1 MPMSMSAADWTRMKR
16 RTGGMNYDYTV
27 GSATDATGNFP
38 TNKDISPTML
48 PQKPYNGPDLRVR
61 PVVGTSKIRRP
72 ASDFTNFTASRVSD
86 YVLKSQGQG
95 GPDETGL
102 NTGSVKLNVIRLA
115 ACRGCASL
123 GITLPKV
130 GICNKCAATQHVRM
144 N

>member
-16 RTGGMNYDYTV
+16 RTGGMNYDLTV
-27 GSATDATGNFP
+27 GAGSTNFP
-38 TNKDISPTML
+38 KNKDISPPMPKQIQYGTAL
-48 PQKPYNGPDLRVR
+48 LISES
-61 PVVGTSKIRRP
+61 VGGSKIRRP
-72 ASDFTNFTASRVSD
+72 ASEFTNFTASRVTD

-95 GPDETGL
+95 GASENGL
-102 NTGSVKLNVIRLA
+102 NTGSAKLTVTRLA
-115 ACRGCASL
+115 TCRGCASL